1 MPGNQGPKISTA
13 VPGPESLRLSNALAD
28 LEAPGI
34 NTIYRGGPS
43 LLWRE
48 AVGANVVDVDGNR
61 FVDLTSGFGVAAIGH
76 RHPLV
81 VAALHEQSE
90 TLIHGL
96 GDVMAHPARVELAE
110 RLRELVPVRDQAS
123 AQTHFAVSGS
133 DALEI
138 AAKTAWLHH
147 QRQDRPRRDVLVFEP
162 AYHGLSLGALA
173 LTSRPEFRRPFTE
186 HLHPHLER
194 RPFGGPLDEV
204 ARMLASRLFAAAIVE
219 PVVGREGVIP
229 APVGWLAELAG
240 ICRRSGTLFIADEIF
255 TGFGRT
261 GRMFAVE
268 HELTGDLLPDLICCG
283 KALAGGLPI
292 GAVVGRREL
301 MAAWS
306 TPGEALHTGTFVAH
320 PLACAAALAC
330 LDVITAAGDPLP
342 ERAASLGEEV
352 AARLE
357 AWPQR
362 FHHVASVRGLG
373 LFWGVVLTD
382 SKTAGIFTERARARG
397 ILLLAGG
404 PEGRVAQL
412 VPPLTI
418 DRDLLHRTL
427 DLLEDCFD

>member
-1 MPGNQGPKISTA
+1 
-13 VPGPESLRLSNALAD
+13 
-28 LEAPGI
+28 
-34 NTIYRGGPS
+34 
-43 LLWRE
+43 
-48 AVGANVVDVDGNR
+48 
-61 FVDLTSGFGVAAIGH
+61 
-76 RHPLV
+76 
-81 VAALHEQSE
+81 
-90 TLIHGL
+90 
-96 GDVMAHPARVELAE
+96 
-110 RLRELVPVRDQAS
+110 
-123 AQTHFAVSGS
+123 VSGS

-138 AAKTAWLHH
+138 AAKTALLHH
-147 QRQDRPRRDVLVFEP
+147 RDTGRKGFLVFDP

-173 LTSRPEFRRPFTE
+173 LTSRPEFRRPFST

-194 RPFGGPLDEV
+194 LPFGGPLDEV
-204 ARMLASRLFAAAIVE
+204 ATLLKSGRIAAVIVE

-229 APVGWLAELAG
+229 APEGWLAELAG
-240 ICRRSGTLFIADEIF
+240 ICRRTGTLFIADEIF

-268 HELTGDLLPDLICCG
+268 HELSGDLLPDLICCG

-292 GAVVGRREL
+292 GAVIGRREL
-301 MAAWS
+301 MAAWA

-342 ERAASLGEEV
+342 ERAARLGEEM
-352 AARLE
+352 ATRLE

-373 LFWGVVLTD
+373 LFWGIVLTD
-382 SKTAGIFTERARARG
+382 STSAGHFTERARARG